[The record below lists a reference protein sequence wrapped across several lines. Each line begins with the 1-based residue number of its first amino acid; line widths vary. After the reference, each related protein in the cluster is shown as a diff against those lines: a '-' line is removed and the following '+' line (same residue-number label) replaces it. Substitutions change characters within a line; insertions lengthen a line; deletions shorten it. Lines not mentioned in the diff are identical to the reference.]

1 MGPWGLPRPGERLPV
16 LLRHTLPQVC
26 LPRQVCPFSRDL
38 ASTPCP
44 LVCCSM
50 ETWRLSVASSWP
62 GWVPLLRGL
71 SSAVDTYSPTCFL
84 PQVPPESTE
93 RAPL

>member
-71 SSAVDTYSPTCFL
+71 SFCSGHLQPYLL
-84 PQVPPESTE
+84 P
-93 RAPL
+93 APGASGVH